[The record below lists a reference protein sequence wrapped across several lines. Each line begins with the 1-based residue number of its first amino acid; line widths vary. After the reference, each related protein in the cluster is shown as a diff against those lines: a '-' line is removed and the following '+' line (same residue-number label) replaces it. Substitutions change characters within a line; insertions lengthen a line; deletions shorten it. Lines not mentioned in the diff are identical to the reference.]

1 MNKEELK
8 QLTNSICDV
17 IVRQNQS
24 DKKEV
29 SPHLFEIKGRLG
41 TIDEKLEKISSHLE
55 TLNGKVAK
63 HVTDIALINERE
75 KAYAS
80 KEEVGKLN
88 ESGKPIGKIVWGTI
102 GTLGGLVAVYIGSK
116 LK

>member
-55 TLNGKVAK
+55 ILNGKVAK
-63 HVTDIALINERE
+63 HVTDIALIHERE
-75 KAYAS
+75 KDYAT
-80 KEEVGKLN
+80 KGQVDVLN
-88 ESGKPIGKIVWGTI
+88 ERGKPISKIVWGVAMV
-102 GTLGGLVAVYIGSK
+102 GLSALSGYIWSNR
-116 LK
+116 